1 MSTAADPF
9 GGRDRREAARWT
21 TSLSIVLLLHGAL
34 LWLAIRHR
42 VAVEPIGTP
51 PAAVLIDL
59 PPAPPIGPEPAPTPE
74 PAPEPKLETVIP
86 ELPAPPKTELEFP
99 KLEALPMPKPAVAL
113 PPPAKTKP
121 RAKPVE
127 RTPAPRPQPAPAL
140 PAPATPA
147 PPAAAR
153 SPSGPASSAASARA
167 TWQAQLLAWLER
179 HKRYPRVAQEQR
191 QQGTAQLRFTL
202 DREGR
207 VLSYRLDRGSG
218 FALLD
223 EEVAELIRRA
233 APVPPP
239 PPEVAGSRIE
249 VLVPVSFFLRRG
261 SR

>member
-1 MSTAADPF
+1 MSAVADPF
-9 GGRDRREAARWT
+9 GRRDRRETARWT

-42 VAVEPIGTP
+42 TAVGPIGTP

-59 PPAPPIGPEPAPTPE
+59 PPAPPIASEPAPTSE
-74 PAPEPKLETVIP
+74 PVPEPKLETVIP
-86 ELPAPPKTELEFP
+86 ELSAPLETELEFP
-99 KLEALPMPKPAVAL
+99 MIEAPPVPKPAVAL

-127 RTPAPRPQPAPAL
+127 QTATPWPQPAPAL
-140 PAPATPA
+140 PAPAARA

-207 VLSYRLDRGSG
+207 VLSYRLDKGSG

-223 EEVAELIRRA
+223 EEVVELIQRA

-239 PPEVAGSRIE
+239 PPEVTGDRIE